1 MHMEELQKGKHLRII
16 VFCINQTDKEHFT
29 VTARRRTNGNYV
41 KVIVWVH
48 DRMDCYWIGK
58 VHVTPLLVTFHQGT
72 LDLFPVQAKHCQF
85 FLCQPSLSQAV
96 D

>member
-1 MHMEELQKGKHLRII
+1 MKPIMFEPSLVKKAFVKHPFLNEDFIHGEVLRAIQTNR
-16 VFCINQTDKEHFT
+16 INQTDKEHFT

-58 VHVTPLLVTFHQGT
+58 VHVTPL
-72 LDLFPVQAKHCQF
+72 
-85 FLCQPSLSQAV
+85 
-96 D
+96 